1 MNKLLSELLGTF
13 ILVFAGTGAIVIND
27 LSGGVIGHAGIAL
40 TFGLVVM
47 AMIYTYG
54 DVSGAHL
61 NPAVTI
67 AFANPRTRRGL
78 FRALFTLAHRAFG
91 PEARKSGLGDT
102 GFDTFFRQALILDD
116 QSVQH
121 CIDKE
126 IRRKP
131 TALRRLGKSGQSP
144 TKL

>member
-1 MNKLLSELLGTF
+1 MTNTQNTRPTTLSQTKLFTNSRLHTCNYQVPAPWPKIAESLDP
-13 ILVFAGTGAIVIND
+13 ILE
-27 LSGGVIGHAGIAL
+27 
-40 TFGLVVM
+40 
-47 AMIYTYG
+47 
-54 DVSGAHL
+54 
-61 NPAVTI
+61 NPNIPPFLKWAFQAVTI

-91 PEARKSGLGDT
+91 PEARKSGQGDT

-116 QSVQH
+116 QSVQQ

-131 TALRRLGKSGQSP
+131 TALRRLGKSGQSL